1 MRLAFILLASAACAF
16 AEPPKT
22 SSKPEPRAPVAGQP
36 FDDRE
41 ILSHFEREGRKLF
54 TEGRIKPIKTA
65 PRRCAM
71 PLASTRGVKSP
82 LAEVAG
88 RAESATVV
96 LGEFFK
102 DGKKKGVDFSSA
114 AGGFFVGE
122 KGMLVTSLHVVSDKE
137 SRGFVAMTRDG
148 RVFPVREALAVDP
161 VDDVVVLQLDVPDD
175 VTFPTLPLAVD
186 PAPIGTNIAVMSH
199 PDEHFWLLTTGH
211 VARQTMWRGDHGVE
225 HYTCITADFAKGSS
239 GCPVVDDSGNVIGVV
254 NNTQSVY
261 YDDDG
266 RKKQLDLQMVVK
278 NTTPSWVVRE
288 MFNADAASAAV
299 ATPPP
304 PR

>member
-1 MRLAFILLASAACAF
+1 MRFALIFIAAAVCAS
-16 AEPPKT
+16 AEPPKPP
-22 SSKPEPRAPVAGQP
+22 KLEPRAPVAGQA

-41 ILSHFEREGRKLF
+41 VVSHFEHESRKLLS
-54 TEGRIKPIKTA
+54 EGRIKPIKTA
-65 PRRCAM
+65 PRKCSL
-71 PLASTRGVKSP
+71 PLPSIRTTKAPMT
-82 LAEVAG
+82 EVAA

-102 DGKKKGVDFSSA
+102 EGKKKNLDFSSA

-122 KGMLVTSLHVVSDKE
+122 KGTMVTSLHVVSDKE

-148 RVFPVREALAVDP
+148 RVFPVKEALAVDP

-175 VTFPTLPLAVD
+175 ATFPALPLAAD
-186 PAPIGTNIAVMSH
+186 PAPIGTSVAVMSH

-211 VARQTMWRGDHGVE
+211 VARQTLWRGEQGVE

-239 GCPVVDDSGNVIGVV
+239 GCPVLDDTGSVIAVV

-266 RKKQLDLQMVVK
+266 RRKQLDLQLVVK
-278 NTTPSWVVRE
+278 NATPSWVARAL
-288 MFNADAASAAV
+288 FNGDASSAAV
-299 ATPPP
+299 ANPPP
-304 PR
+304 PH